1 MKKLDAELKK
11 YIKEQNN
18 YEIFRLLFEF
28 YDDIDIKHVI
38 YYYIKTLNYSDLC
51 TLITLVDI
59 DYLDYIFEKIVS
71 TKNKEFIFY
80 ILKNGTINSIISG
93 TKYEKILEKEL
104 N

>member
-28 YDDIDIKHVI
+28 YDDID
-38 YYYIKTLNYSDLC
+38 
-51 TLITLVDI
+51 
-59 DYLDYIFEKIVS
+59 YLDYIFEKIVS

-80 ILKNGTINSIISG
+80 ILKNGAINSIISG